1 MSSSRN
7 PSFELKY
14 CERCGGLW
22 LRPQGGDAVYCER
35 CAEAIRELPAIAPR
49 GGNSPVSA
57 AEAAYAAI
65 ACAPLSLWTMAGCME
80 VLA

>member
-22 LRPQGGDAVYCER
+22 LRPRGGEAVYCGR
-35 CAEAIRELPAIAPR
+35 CAVAIRELPDIAPR

-57 AEAAYAAI
+57 AQAAYAAI
-65 ACAPLSLWTMAGCME
+65 ACVPLSLGT
-80 VLA
+80 LAECLQVFA

>member
-22 LRPQGGDAVYCER
+22 LRPQGGEAVYCGR
-35 CAEAIRELPAIAPR
+35 CAEAIRDLPAIAPR
-49 GGNSPVSA
+49 GGGSPVSA
-57 AEAAYAAI
+57 AAAAYGAI
-65 ACAPLSLWTMAGCME
+65 AGAPLSLWAIAGCLE
-80 VLA
+80 VFA

>member
-1 MSSSRN
+1 MSSLRN

-22 LRPQGGDAVYCER
+22 LRPQGGEAVYCER
-35 CAEAIRELPAIAPR
+35 CAKVIRELPAVAPR
-49 GGNSPVSA
+49 GGTAPLSA

-65 ACAPLSLWTMAGCME
+65 ACAPLSLWTMAGYAE
-80 VLA
+80 LFA